1 MADFVEEKSDQNL
14 GRWVATLSGGDTVAS
29 IKLEK
34 ESNVTIDITLGSVS
48 HSVRGTG
55 VEVRSITTD
64 EAYRNHTLD
73 NTFTFTPGTSA
84 VITIDV
90 VRS

>member
-1 MADFVEEKSDQNL
+1 MAEFVEEANEQNL
-14 GRWVATLSGGDTVAS
+14 GRWVATVNAGDTIAN

-34 ESNVTIDITLGSVS
+34 ESNVTVDITGGSLS
-48 HSVRGTG
+48 HTVRGTG

-90 VRS
+90 VRD